1 MSEIPEG
8 LQYSRTHEWLREEAD
23 GSLSCG
29 ITDHAQSA
37 LGDLVFVELP
47 APGRKVTAGEAFA
60 TVESTKAA
68 SDVYA
73 PVSGEVAA
81 VNDALE
87 ADPGLVNSSPYGEGW
102 LLRIKP
108 AAPAA
113 GLLDAAAY
121 RAELDSAGD

>member
-8 LQYSRTHEWLREEAD
+8 LSYSRSHEWLREEPD

-47 APGRKVTAGEAFA
+47 EPGRQVTAGEAIA

-73 PVSGEVAA
+73 PVAGEVVA

-87 ADPGLVNSSPYGEGW
+87 SEPGLVNNAPYGEGW
-102 LLRIKP
+102 LLKLRP
-108 AAPAA
+108 AASVS
-113 GLLDAAAY
+113 GLLDAGAY
-121 RAELDSAGD
+121 RAHLESAAD